1 MFVFFVFGNT
11 FFMIFFPVPKG
22 SVASHKNNRVIAT
35 INDKGKID
43 VVSFKDK
50 KDFWGMNIPFL
61 RGLSLLIFGI
71 YVFIISLNRS
81 QLSLGKSKEDFEDKV
96 AKKLK
101 IQKSV
106 VMLTICGL
114 LGALI
119 GFVGLILIPYFFFSM
134 LRDNG
139 LGLYLVAFIMGIV
152 RVGLL
157 AIILLSLRF
166 IPSMRQFYRNNGAG
180 NLAKANYEKKRID
193 SYYLSTNFLN
203 YIICGFFLSI
213 FVVSF
218 VVAEINFLF
227 RFLINIAIILGS
239 FSIVYEILKLLE
251 FKNSLFSKIII
262 TPVAFLTCEIPGQTE
277 RELAF
282 SAMNEVLLMIEN
294 EERLIGDAV
303 FGGVALSVVYSEVKS
318 RLLAVGID
326 DEAEA
331 DWLIAS
337 ALGKNRSEIKLLT
350 HVTESDLKKIRS
362 ALSKREKHMPISKIF
377 NQANFYGRNFY
388 VDKNVLSPRQETELV
403 VEEAIKELRK
413 FSKPQVLDLMTGSG
427 AIAIT
432 IAKETKANVVAS
444 DISRQAIEVAKK
456 NAKNNDAK
464 IKFIESDV
472 FKGLKKEKFDLII
485 SNPPYIP
492 SSEVLT
498 LDDEVKKYDPI
509 LALDGGDDGLSFYR
523 EIAQDAPSHLKENG
537 VLVLEIGFN
546 QGESIKKL
554 LQNNFK
560 NIKIKKDY
568 GGNDRIVVAQKKQ

>member
-157 AIILLSLRF
+157 TIILLSLRF

-180 NLAKANYEKKRID
+180 NLAKANYEK
-193 SYYLSTNFLN
+193 
-203 YIICGFFLSI
+203 
-213 FVVSF
+213 
-218 VVAEINFLF
+218 
-227 RFLINIAIILGS
+227 
-239 FSIVYEILKLLE
+239 
-251 FKNSLFSKIII
+251 
-262 TPVAFLTCEIPGQTE
+262 
-277 RELAF
+277 
-282 SAMNEVLLMIEN
+282 
-294 EERLIGDAV
+294 
-303 FGGVALSVVYSEVKS
+303 
-318 RLLAVGID
+318 
-326 DEAEA
+326 
-331 DWLIAS
+331 
-337 ALGKNRSEIKLLT
+337 
-350 HVTESDLKKIRS
+350 LKK
-362 ALSKREKHMPISKIF
+362 K
-377 NQANFYGRNFY
+377 
-388 VDKNVLSPRQETELV
+388 
-403 VEEAIKELRK
+403 
-413 FSKPQVLDLMTGSG
+413 
-427 AIAIT
+427 
-432 IAKETKANVVAS
+432 
-444 DISRQAIEVAKK
+444 
-456 NAKNNDAK
+456 
-464 IKFIESDV
+464 
-472 FKGLKKEKFDLII
+472 LI
-485 SNPPYIP
+485 
-492 SSEVLT
+492 
-498 LDDEVKKYDPI
+498 
-509 LALDGGDDGLSFYR
+509 
-523 EIAQDAPSHLKENG
+523 
-537 VLVLEIGFN
+537 
-546 QGESIKKL
+546 
-554 LQNNFK
+554 
-560 NIKIKKDY
+560 
-568 GGNDRIVVAQKKQ
+568 